1 MLLSSVCYFLILHN
15 LIAISISTIDQL
27 SGFQLGKNIDLNS
40 HQMRDQSKILPFTGI
55 VFGIIYYYLEII
67 CITYI
72 ILTLT
77 EMTILKVIYI
87 YKFSRIAALDEYF
100 LTRIIIFFNFVF
112 ITIFNT
118 IRLALK
124 EHETNPA
131 FTNYKEQIHLH
142 QLKVRTDEQDNIE
155 M

>member
-1 MLLSSVCYFLILHN
+1 
-15 LIAISISTIDQL
+15 
-27 SGFQLGKNIDLNS
+27 
-40 HQMRDQSKILPFTGI
+40 
-55 VFGIIYYYLEII
+55 
-67 CITYI
+67 
-72 ILTLT
+72 
-77 EMTILKVIYI
+77 MTILKVIYI

-131 FTNYKEQIHLH
+131 FTNYKEQIHLY
-142 QLKVRTDEQDNIE
+142 QLKVRTDEQDNIV